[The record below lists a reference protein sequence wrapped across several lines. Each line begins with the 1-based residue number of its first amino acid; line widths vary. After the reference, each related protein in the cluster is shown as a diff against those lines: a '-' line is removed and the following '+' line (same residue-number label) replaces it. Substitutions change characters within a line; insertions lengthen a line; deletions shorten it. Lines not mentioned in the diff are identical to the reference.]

1 MCREGKLRLYKNGG
15 WTANKRTIGGKKKHH
30 SPKEKKKNCM
40 CRELKMRKSIH
51 KETSEKIKDVQIFSK
66 SVNKILSTLY

>member
-1 MCREGKLRLYKNGG
+1 MGDGLLTKGQLGE
-15 WTANKRTIGGKKKHH
+15 KRSITVQKKKT
-30 SPKEKKKNCM
+30 KNKNCM

>member
-1 MCREGKLRLYKNGG
+1 MGDGLLTKGQLGE
-15 WTANKRTIGGKKKHH
+15 KRSITVQRG
-30 SPKEKKKNCM
+30 KKKNCM